1 VAVLLVLAEAVAGA
15 EGGALPGA
23 GAGEDE
29 LSVGGIS
36 GRLPCGDVAVCGEEA
51 EVTDLSREQ
60 VEVLEVAAPWLL
72 SDPEELRGY
81 NVEQL
86 RTRLGHKSRRITYAW
101 LRRNGIPTIK
111 GAVQGVKIL
120 RSDLVDFFLRINIP
134 A

>member
-1 VAVLLVLAEAVAGA
+1 
-15 EGGALPGA
+15 
-23 GAGEDE
+23 
-29 LSVGGIS
+29 
-36 GRLPCGDVAVCGEEA
+36 
-51 EVTDLSREQ
+51 VTDLSREQ